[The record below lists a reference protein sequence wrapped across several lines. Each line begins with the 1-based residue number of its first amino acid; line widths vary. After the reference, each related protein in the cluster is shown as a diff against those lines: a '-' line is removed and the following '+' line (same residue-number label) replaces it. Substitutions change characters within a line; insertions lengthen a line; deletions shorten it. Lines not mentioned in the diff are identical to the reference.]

1 MHKVWAVIRREFVER
16 VRTRAFIVAT
26 LLGPLF
32 FGGMVILPALLMNR
46 AGAPK
51 RIVVVDAAQGDV
63 GTRAVAALS
72 AARRGTGPEARVKYV
87 PSRIVAPDR
96 AEEVRDSLV
105 PHTGLSKSGPAAGER
120 VGEGIDGIL
129 MVEET
134 GLALGKLTYL
144 GANVGSL
151 KDMEEL
157 REVLSPVVIAE
168 RLRRAG
174 VDPQIAFGAIAAVS
188 LETRKVSEGKLTN
201 ESGAATF
208 ALAYAMSI
216 ILYMAL
222 LLYGNQVMG
231 SVIEE
236 KSNRIIEVLVS
247 SLTPFQMLLGKV
259 VGVGLVSLVQIGI
272 WSGTATLLTT
282 YRGQIMKAFGAGASA
297 VPFALAS
304 MKPDL
309 LAVFM
314 LFFAL
319 GFLLY

>member
-105 PHTGLSKSGPAAGER
+105 PHTGLSKSGPAGRER

-168 RLRRAG
+168 RLR
-174 VDPQIAFGAIAAVS
+174 
-188 LETRKVSEGKLTN
+188 
-201 ESGAATF
+201 
-208 ALAYAMSI
+208 
-216 ILYMAL
+216 
-222 LLYGNQVMG
+222 
-231 SVIEE
+231 
-236 KSNRIIEVLVS
+236 
-247 SLTPFQMLLGKV
+247 
-259 VGVGLVSLVQIGI
+259 
-272 WSGTATLLTT
+272 
-282 YRGQIMKAFGAGASA
+282 
-297 VPFALAS
+297 
-304 MKPDL
+304 
-309 LAVFM
+309 
-314 LFFAL
+314 
-319 GFLLY
+319 